1 MPTLFKNANRF
12 ARMLPVVL
20 FGVVSSA
27 ASSLAEVPIA
37 APAIAQY
44 DRVLPLEGASN
55 FRDMG
60 GLYTPEGLRVR
71 RGLLFRSGVMSA
83 LTEEDM
89 AYLDQFE
96 FQRIVDLRSTE
107 ERDLYP
113 NHWAADR
120 EVPIIAHEYS
130 MRALLQ
136 GARASGADGE
146 SEVGDNIEE
155 GGERPAAG
163 LSSGMH
169 ELYKTMPYMLEPQL
183 KLYFSELVAGH
194 APIAVNCSAGQDR
207 TGISTALLLLSLG
220 VPRDVVVQDYLNST
234 RFRRPVNER
243 GDVDLAAAAKDNF
256 AAAVMLRYSGG
267 AEEVAP
273 AKPLLTE
280 DGVPFL
286 SYALD
291 QIEQDFGSV
300 EAFLDDRIEV
310 EAADLQRLRSL
321 YLESPFDS

>member
-1 MPTLFKNANRF
+1 MPKPFLETRRHVPSLSAVF
-12 ARMLPVVL
+12 L
-20 FGVVSSA
+20 GVIA
-27 ASSLAEVPIA
+27 LA
-37 APAIAQY
+37 APALADDPLSVSPTAGY

-60 GLYTPEGLRVR
+60 GLYTSEGQRVR

-83 LTEEDM
+83 LTDEDM
-89 AYLDQFE
+89 DYLDQFG
-96 FQRIVDLRSTE
+96 FQAIVDLRSTE

-113 NHWAADR
+113 NHWASDR
-120 EVPIIAHEYS
+120 EVPVIAHEYS
-130 MRALLQ
+130 MRDLLQ
-136 GARASGADGE
+136 GASTGGDASETGE
-146 SEVGDNIEE
+146 GRSN
-155 GGERPAAG
+155 AA
-163 LSSGMH
+163 LSRGMH

-183 KLYFSELVAGH
+183 KLFFSELVAGH
-194 APIAVNCSAGQDR
+194 TPLAVNCSAGQDR
-207 TGISTALLLLSLG
+207 TGISTALLLISLG

-243 GDVDLAAAAKDNF
+243 GDVDLVQAAQDNF

-267 AEEVAP
+267 SNTVSP

-280 DGVPFL
+280 DGEPFL

-291 QIEQDFGSV
+291 QIEEDFGSID
-300 EAFLDDRIEV
+300 AFLNERIEV
-310 EAADLQRLRSL
+310 DAEDLQRLRAL